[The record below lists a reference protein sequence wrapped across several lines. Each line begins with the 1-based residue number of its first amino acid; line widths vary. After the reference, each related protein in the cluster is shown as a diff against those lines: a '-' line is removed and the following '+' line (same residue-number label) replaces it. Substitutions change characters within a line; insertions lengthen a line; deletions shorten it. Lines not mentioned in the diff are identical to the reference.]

1 MKYKVEMKQNTINV
15 KVLLVTIALAIL
27 PYSFLQAR
35 SFYINSST
43 GEDSN
48 EGTSVNR
55 PWKTLQKV
63 NNGTFLPGDSI
74 LFARGSVFHGQLKIN
89 VQGNKKNPVLF
100 GSYGS
105 GSMPVIAADG
115 KFKEAVLLY
124 NSSYVTIENL
134 EITNTGVTRKP
145 FRKGVYLLLDNF
157 GEARQ
162 ICLNH
167 LYIHD
172 VNGSDVKK
180 AGGGAGISWNNRG
193 KKVKSRFDGLLI
205 ENCKLVRTDRNGIT
219 GGGYTH
225 RNNWYP
231 NLHVVIRGNDLYDI
245 GGDGIVPIGCDGAIV
260 EYNCLIKGGQR
271 FPEGDASAGIWP
283 WSCDNTLIQYNFVAY
298 MAGPWDSQGYDSD
311 WNCKHSVFQY
321 NYSYDNLGGFFLICS
336 PTKKKQAGNR
346 RTIIRYNISYNDGG
360 RVTWKSAGFS
370 PIFHISGPVK
380 NIRIYHNIVIRDRT
394 ANPKEDKSL
403 VTFTTWGGGWP
414 SHISFTKNY
423 FITTDTFT
431 CKYGKT
437 THYSFSNNHWIGHFV
452 NCPKNAI
459 KNSISITRP
468 LWGRW
473 NEKQIISL
481 LNNYNAGK
489 ITIKTLF
496 STLKLSTH

>member
-1 MKYKVEMKQNTINV
+1 MNSKVEMRRNILIRKII
-15 KVLLVTIALAIL
+15 LVTMALTIL
-27 PYSFLQAR
+27 PNSFIQAR
-35 SFYINSST
+35 SFYINSLT
-43 GEDSN
+43 GKDSN
-48 EGTSVNR
+48 KGTSVNR
-55 PWKTLQKV
+55 PWKTLQNV

-89 VQGNKKNPVLF
+89 VRGNKKKPVLYD
-100 GSYGS
+100 SYGS
-105 GSMPVIAADG
+105 GSMPIIAADG

-124 NSSYVTIENL
+124 NSSYVTIEDL
-134 EITNTGVTRKP
+134 EITNTGPTREP

-157 GEARQ
+157 GEAHQ

-193 KKVKSRFDGLLI
+193 NKIKSRFDGLLI

-260 EYNCLIKGGQR
+260 EYNRLIKGGQR

-283 WSCDNTLIQYNFVAY
+283 WSCDNTLIQYNVVAD

-336 PTKKKQAGNR
+336 PTKNKQAGNS

-380 NIRIYHNIVIRDRT
+380 HIRIYRNIVIRDRT
-394 ANPKEDKSL
+394 VNPKEDKSL

-414 SHISFTKNY
+414 SHISFSKNY
-423 FITTDTFT
+423 FITTDLFTF
-431 CKYGKT
+431 KYGKVK
-437 THYSFSNNHWIGHFV
+437 HYSFSNNHWVGDFK
-452 NCPKNAI
+452 NGPKNATENSTSI
-459 KNSISITRP
+459 KSP
-468 LWGRW
+468 LWSHW
-473 NEKQIISL
+473 NEKKIVSL
-481 LNNYNAGK
+481 LNAYNTGK
-489 ITIKTLF
+489 ITIKSLF
-496 STLKLSTH
+496 KSLKLNKH